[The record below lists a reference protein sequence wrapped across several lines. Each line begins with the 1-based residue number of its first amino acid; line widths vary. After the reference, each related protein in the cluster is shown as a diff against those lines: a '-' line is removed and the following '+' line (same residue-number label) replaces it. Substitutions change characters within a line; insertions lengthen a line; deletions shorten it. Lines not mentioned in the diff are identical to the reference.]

1 MTGLLHGRYQIETE
15 IARGAIGA
23 VWSGRDTATG
33 RAVAVKLL
41 RSEAASQPDLVRNFV
56 DEAEILGELSHPC
69 IVRPITFGRDE
80 GRHVFVM
87 ELVDGE
93 DLRKRLRRDGPVPPA
108 VAVNLVAQLATA
120 LAYLHGRGIVHGD
133 VKPGNLIIPAD
144 GGPVRLADFGVA
156 RRLRPAG
163 AEPRATHATPE
174 YVSPEVVDGAPPSP
188 ASDVYAM
195 GVVLFELLCG
205 RSPFKGGTPLDVLGR
220 HRQCTVVP
228 PAGLPAPV
236 WPLIERCM
244 APNPANRPDARMIG
258 VRLREVESALAGM
271 PPLPALGEGDVT
283 WWPRPDR
290 RSQGR
295 AHVRWVPLV
304 AAPVSPASG
313 GRMVA
318 LPVMEFQDSVS
329 APPFSAVPFSAE
341 PFPFSGPPLGLTSA
355 PPLMPMSA
363 PPMILTSAP
372 PLIPTSAP
380 PNPAAAALGAAYSAG
395 GPWPRAAAGR
405 LHMPEMGVMV
415 GAEIRPDGRSR
426 RRRLIAVCVVAA
438 FLMLITVVSGVLLS
452 GGDTSGMPARRVPSG
467 TSTVVAR

>member
-1 MTGLLHGRYQIETE
+1 MTGLLHGRYQLDAE

-33 RAVAVKLL
+33 RSVAVKLL

-56 DEAEILGELSHPC
+56 DEAEILAELSHPC
-69 IVRPITFGRDE
+69 IVRPIEFGREAD
-80 GRHVFVM
+80 RHVFVM

-108 VAVNLVAQLATA
+108 VAANLVAQLANA

-133 VKPGNLIIPAD
+133 VKPGNLIVPAD

-156 RRLRPAG
+156 RRVRPAG
-163 AEPRATHATPE
+163 ADPRATHATPE
-174 YVSPEVVDGAPPSP
+174 YVSPEVVDGAAPSP

-195 GVVLFELLCG
+195 GIVLFELLCG

-244 APNPANRPDARMIG
+244 SPDPARRPDARMVG

-271 PPLPALGEGDVT
+271 PPLPALAEGEVT
-283 WWPRPDR
+283 WWPRPDG
-290 RSQGR
+290 RSRGQAR
-295 AHVRWVPLV
+295 VRWVPLE

-318 LPVMEFQDSVS
+318 LPVMEFQDSIS
-329 APPFSAVPFSAE
+329 APPFSAAPFSAA
-341 PFPFSGPPLGLTSA
+341 PFSAAPFSGAPYSGPPFIPTSA
-355 PPLMPMSA
+355 PPQ
-363 PPMILTSAP
+363 
-372 PLIPTSAP
+372 IPTSAP

-405 LHMPEMGVMV
+405 LHRPEMGLMT
-415 GAEIRPDGRSR
+415 GGEIRPDHRSR

-452 GGDTSGMPARRVPSG
+452 GGDASGMRAPRVPSG

>member
-1 MTGLLHGRYQIETE
+1 MTGLLHGRYQLHAE

-56 DEAEILGELSHPC
+56 DEAEILAGLSHPC
-69 IVRPITFGRDE
+69 IVRPVEFGRE
-80 GRHVFVM
+80 AGRHVFVM

-108 VAVNLVAQLATA
+108 VAVNLVAQLANA

-133 VKPGNLIIPAD
+133 VKPGNLIVPAD

-156 RRLRPAG
+156 RRVRRSG
-163 AEPRATHATPE
+163 EEPRATHATPE
-174 YVSPEVVDGAPPSP
+174 YVSPEVVEGAAPSP

-244 APNPANRPDARMIG
+244 APDPARRPDARTVG
-258 VRLREVESALAGM
+258 LRLREVESALAGM
-271 PPLPALGEGDVT
+271 PPLPALAEDDVT
-283 WWPRPDR
+283 WWPRPD
-290 RSQGR
+290 GR
-295 AHVRWVPLV
+295 NRGQARVRWVPLE

-318 LPVMEFQDSVS
+318 LPVLEFQDSVS
-329 APPFSAVPFSAE
+329 APPFSAPPFSA
-341 PFPFSGPPLGLTSA
+341 PPVSAQPFSVP
-355 PPLMPMSA
+355 PMSA
-363 PPMILTSAP
+363 PPFSAP

-405 LHMPEMGVMV
+405 LHMPEMGMMA

-426 RRRLIAVCVVAA
+426 RRRLIAVCVGAA

-452 GGDTSGMPARRVPSG
+452 GGDTSGMPASRVPSG

>member
-1 MTGLLHGRYQIETE
+1 MTGLLHGRYQLHAE

-41 RSEAASQPDLVRNFV
+41 RSEAASQPDLVRNFM

-69 IVRPITFGRDE
+69 IVRPITFGREAD
-80 GRHVFVM
+80 RYVFVM

-93 DLRKRLRRDGPVPPA
+93 DLRRRLRRDGPVPPA
-108 VAVNLVAQLATA
+108 VAANLVAQLANA

-133 VKPGNLIIPAD
+133 VKPGNLIVPAD

-163 AEPRATHATPE
+163 TEPRATHATPE
-174 YVSPEVVDGAPPSP
+174 YVSPEVVEGAAPSP

-205 RSPFKGGTPLDVLGR
+205 RSPFKGGTPLDVLNR

-244 APNPANRPDARMIG
+244 APDPAHRPDARMIG

-271 PPLPALGEGDVT
+271 PPLPALAEGDVT

-290 RSQGR
+290 RSRGR
-295 AHVRWVPLV
+295 ARVRWVPLE

-329 APPFSAVPFSAE
+329 APPFSAMPFSVE
-341 PFPFSGPPLGLTSA
+341 PFSGPPMSGPPLGLASA
-355 PPLMPMSA
+355 PPQIP
-363 PPMILTSAP
+363 T
-372 PLIPTSAP
+372 IPTSAP
-380 PNPAAAALGAAYSAG
+380 PNPAAAALGAAYGTG

-405 LHMPEMGVMV
+405 LHMPEMGVLA
-415 GAEIRPDGRSR
+415 GAEIRPDSRSR